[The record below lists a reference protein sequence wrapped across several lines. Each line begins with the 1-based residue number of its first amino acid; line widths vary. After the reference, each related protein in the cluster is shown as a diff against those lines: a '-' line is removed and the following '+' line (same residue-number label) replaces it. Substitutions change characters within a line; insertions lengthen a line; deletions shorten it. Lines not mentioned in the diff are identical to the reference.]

1 MYIFFSLF
9 SFILSLDGQLR
20 TIDNPGFDFET
31 QSQYLVEMSVSCYLY
46 ESTIKT
52 LTINI
57 VDINENPE
65 YTDDYYE
72 ATIQEELVNVPYVF
86 ASLKYLNFDQESY
99 SLPPN
104 LSLQNN
110 CFIFL
115 GIVRLS
121 YI

>member
-1 MYIFFSLF
+1 MINNSCLSIRNEYGKNLQKCIFFFSLF

-46 ESTIKT
+46 DSTIKT

-86 ASLKYLNFDQESY
+86 ASLKYLNFD
-99 SLPPN
+99 
-104 LSLQNN
+104 
-110 CFIFL
+110 
-115 GIVRLS
+115 
-121 YI
+121 